1 MSELKGFYIVHP
13 IGVGIE
19 YFTGKTRIT
28 PWGRTPC
35 FTDLVQNAK
44 LYTSLKSARN
54 KLLNLNR
61 DGFKCRLIKENGEA
75 VE

>member
-13 IGVGIE
+13 IGVGTE

-35 FTDLVQNAK
+35 FTDLDQNAK
-44 LYTSLKSARN
+44 LYTNIKSARN
-54 KLLNLNR
+54 KLLKLKHE
-61 DGFKCRLIKENGEA
+61 GFKCRLIKENGEA